1 MDDLEVEV
9 CGEIGAYYKAY
20 VTDVFEK
27 EVSVVFENE
36 WQPESKVSFDL
47 VRLPPQ
53 KVPDNQPIEFVE
65 NQEVE
70 VLSKSNDAESCGWW
84 RAFIKM
90 SKGGF
95 YVVEYLGWDNSFSE
109 IVSTDRLRVRNKNPP
124 IDSNTFIKFEV
135 VVPEECREYAQ
146 KEGAHKEFQKSI
158 DACICRYIP
167 EKGVLS
173 IVSRHE
179 GSKKRLELLKE
190 MHFRNLIQKVMLIKR
205 TEEAKRQL
213 ESTKQQNVKV
223 YLEEFQVE
231 TKLMG
236 LAIGT
241 HGNNIQQARKVDGIT
256 NIELDENTC
265 KFKIHGE
272 TAEAVQKARTMLEYN
287 EESLN
292 VPRSLVGK
300 VIGKNGRIIQEI
312 VDKSGVVRVKIEGD
326 NEAEPSVPREEGQV
340 PFLFVGTVE
349 SIANAKMLLDYHLSH
364 LKEVEEMRQVKN
376 NLETELKTLHG
387 SMGSMQSF
395 PIQRRPD
402 RGYNSDMEMGG
413 GRGHGGMMRGGGRG
427 GRGRSSGSRYSSGS
441 WHQNADS
448 ADDSRVRD
456 LPPRQQQG
464 GGYQQ
469 SSRGQGVGGSGG
481 GGGGGYQSSNR
492 RQPPIGGPS
501 SAPPRNHLRRGDERR
516 RMTDDEDTILD
527 SHDSRDDRES
537 VSSMEGG
544 KRPQRQK
551 RRQRKPTRAHSQT
564 PQPTSASNNF
574 ENSQAAAAAAAPAK
588 SAAPSLPPAAND
600 NKSAITNGNGNSA
613 VFGNDQQA
621 QSGGGSAGVG
631 SGSNSKEPNAGAEQT
646 SSNNTGGGGGGGGGG
661 GKRAR
666 DQRSGP
672 RFQQRNNVPMSG
684 GGGGGGGKRGGSD
697 KPPKEASLVNGTSA

>member
-1 MDDLEVEV
+1 
-9 CGEIGAYYKAY
+9 
-20 VTDVFEK
+20 
-27 EVSVVFENE
+27 
-36 WQPESKVSFDL
+36 
-47 VRLPPQ
+47 
-53 KVPDNQPIEFVE
+53 
-65 NQEVE
+65 
-70 VLSKSNDAESCGWW
+70 
-84 RAFIKM
+84 
-90 SKGGF
+90 
-95 YVVEYLGWDNSFSE
+95 
-109 IVSTDRLRVRNKNPP
+109 
-124 IDSNTFIKFEV
+124 
-135 VVPEECREYAQ
+135 
-146 KEGAHKEFQKSI
+146 
-158 DACICRYIP
+158 
-167 EKGVLS
+167 
-173 IVSRHE
+173 
-179 GSKKRLELLKE
+179 
-190 MHFRNLIQKVMLIKR
+190 MHFRNLIQKVMLVKR

-272 TAEAVQKARTMLEYN
+272 SAEAVQKARTMLEYN

-292 VPRSLVGK
+292 VPRKLVGK
-300 VIGKNGRIIQEI
+300 VIGKNGRFIQEI
-312 VDKSGVVRVKIEGD
+312 VDKSGVTRVKIEGD

-364 LKEVEEMRQVKN
+364 LKEVEEMRLVKN
-376 NLETELKTLHG
+376 TLETELKTLHG

-413 GRGHGGMMRGGGRG
+413 GRGHGGLMRGGGRG
-427 GRGRSSGSRYSSGS
+427 GRGRSSGSRYSGAGS
-441 WHQNADS
+441 WHQNADQ

-456 LPPRQQQG
+456 LPPRQQ
-464 GGYQQ
+464 
-469 SSRGQGVGGSGG
+469 
-481 GGGGGYQSSNR
+481 GGGGGYQSSSSR
-492 RQPPIGGPS
+492 RGGQPP
-501 SAPPRNHLRRGDERR
+501 PPRNHLRRGDERR

-544 KRPQRQK
+544 KRPPRQK
-551 RRQRKPTRAHSQT
+551 RNRRKPMRAHSQT
-564 PQPTSASNNF
+564 PQPTTATD
-574 ENSQAAAAAAAPAK
+574 NSQPAP
-588 SAAPSLPPAAND
+588 PPTTNANV
-600 NKSAITNGNGNSA
+600 NANANITNGNTA
-613 VFGNDQQA
+613 VFVNDPQA
-621 QSGGGSAGVG
+621 QSGGGGG
-631 SGSNSKEPNAGAEQT
+631 GGSNSKESSTEQA
-646 SSNNTGGGGGGGGGG
+646 SSNNTGGGSGG

-672 RFQQRNNVPMSG
+672 RFQQQQRNNLPMSG
-684 GGGGGGGKRGGSD
+684 GGGGGKRGAD
-697 KPPKEASLVNGTSA
+697 KPPKEPSLVNGTSA